1 MIVGI
6 IGRGRMGSALARAL
20 AAHGRPVLIAGR
32 GDPARPP
39 DPFAPYPGIR
49 PVPTGAVVAGAD
61 LVVLMLPFAAAVELA
76 LAGRLD
82 DGRGRTVIDATNPPT
97 IGAAPSAPAGSGGR
111 LLAELLPQWR
121 VVKALNTVPAGMLD
135 EPVLDGR
142 PVTVPLAGDH
152 PAAKAEV
159 SALVRRLGFAPVDVG
174 GIDCAPALESLAN
187 LLMAISSRHALRG
200 RIGFQVALA
209 EPGTAMDGGASGR
222 TPVDSGL
229 SGPPHVEAT
238 RRVPATNG
246 ERQRRPPPAAESIRS
261 PAGRPPRPSR

>member
-97 IGAAPSAPAGSGGR
+97 AGAAPPAPAGSGGR

-121 VVKALNTVPAGMLD
+121 VVKALNTVPAGMLG

-152 PAAKAEV
+152 PTAKAEV

-174 GIDCAPALESLAN
+174 GIDRAPALESLAD

-209 EPGTAMDGGASGR
+209 EPPAAMDGGPPGR
-222 TPVDSGL
+222 IPADSGL
-229 SGPPHVEAT
+229 PAPAHVEAT
-238 RRVPATNG
+238 RRVPAAGG